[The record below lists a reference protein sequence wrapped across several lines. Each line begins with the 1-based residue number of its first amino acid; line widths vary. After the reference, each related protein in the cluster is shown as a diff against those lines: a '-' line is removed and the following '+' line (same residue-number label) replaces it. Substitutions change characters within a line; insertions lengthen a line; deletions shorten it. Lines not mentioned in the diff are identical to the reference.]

1 MGACNELMDAM
12 AEMTVIDAHEHLPE
26 ESERTGNPVDAFT
39 LLGHYTQT
47 DLKSA
52 GMSAEAY
59 ERLQAPETPLD
70 AKWQLVAPYWERIK
84 HGSYARPIH
93 IAVTEMYGFEDLN
106 EDTYQPLSEVMA
118 EHNTPG
124 IYDHIIRELCHI
136 EKCLTQ
142 IGRVPAANRDL
153 LVPLLPMSLYCDVRH
168 GKEVTDRAAALDMSV
183 ATLADYVDVVCM
195 GATVW
200 KQAEGVVGV
209 KAIAADIPQPSPAD
223 AAGAFERVMA
233 LSEPA
238 ASDAAT
244 LSAYLFHQMLDIAGE
259 LGLVVAVHCGIIW
272 NNYNDFYT
280 THPKHIIPWLL
291 AHRNTTFDLYHA
303 AIPWY
308 GDMGVLAKE
317 MPHAHLNMCWCHV
330 ISQQMSRAALDEWID
345 LVPANKIIGFGGD
358 YRKPVEKIYGH
369 LLMAKEDIAAVL
381 GRRIDAGLLN
391 LEEAVDLARRF
402 LYDNPKELYG
412 L

>member
-1 MGACNELMDAM
+1 MGAYSELMDAM

-26 ESERTGNPVDAFT
+26 ETERTGNPVDAFT
-39 LLGHYTQT
+39 LFSHYTQT

-52 GMSAEAY
+52 AMSAEAY
-59 ERLQAPETPLD
+59 ERLQAPETPLEE
-70 AKWQLVAPYWERIK
+70 KWQLVAPYWERIK
-84 HGSYARPIH
+84 HGSYSRPVR
-93 IAVTEMYGFEDLN
+93 IAVRELYGFEDLN
-106 EDTYQPLSEVMA
+106 EDTYRPLSEVMA

-124 IYDHIIRELCHI
+124 IYDHTIRELCHI

-142 IGRVPAANRDL
+142 IGRVPTANRDL
-153 LVPLLPMSLYCDVRH
+153 LVPLLPMSLYSAVHH
-168 GKEVTDRAAALDMSV
+168 GHEMTDRAAALDMSV
-183 ATLADYVDVVCM
+183 ASLAEYVEVMRAGM
-195 GATVW
+195 GRW
-200 KQAEGVVGV
+200 KSDGVVGV
-209 KAIAADIPQPSPAD
+209 KAIAADIPQPSPGD

-238 ASDAAT
+238 ASDAAN

-259 LGLVVAVHCGIIW
+259 LGLIVAVHCGIIW

-303 AIPWY
+303 AMPWY

-317 MPHAHLNMCWCHV
+317 MPHAYLNMCWCHV

-345 LVPANKIIGFGGD
+345 LVPVNKIIGFGGD
-358 YRKPVEKIYGH
+358 YSKPVEKIYGH

-381 GRRIDAGLLN
+381 GRRVDAGLLS
-391 LEEAVDLARRF
+391 LEEAVDLARGF
-402 LYDNPKELYG
+402 LYENPKALYG